1 MLLLSDT
8 GKAVLIKLI
17 CGDEATFSGERPHL
31 QLHDSEVV
39 SFWEATV
46 VESVAGAAATQ
57 VQILIHPKTKVT
69 AASSNS
75 KGVQVSFN
83 KKGVL
88 SSPFEAFEARMQH
101 EEERL
106 SCAVERLTEPQR
118 VREEG
123 PEYLLE
129 CILDDNQH
137 RGVCGSEFPV
147 EGLEAGAVTG
157 RTVSQ
162 LPAVANYP
170 RRKFFT

>member
-69 AASSNS
+69 AAEKESKGKRLKWLSRIFFFRLNKKEYTLPASSNS

-83 KKGVL
+83 KKGVI
-88 SSPFEAFEARMQH
+88 SSPFEALQRKGRINHHKTVVSYCEKYDSRSYPF
-101 EEERL
+101 L
-106 SCAVERLTEPQR
+106 FLKTIFYVWPQQ
-118 VREEG
+118 
-123 PEYLLE
+123 
-129 CILDDNQH
+129 N
-137 RGVCGSEFPV
+137 
-147 EGLEAGAVTG
+147 
-157 RTVSQ
+157 
-162 LPAVANYP
+162 
-170 RRKFFT
+170 